1 MKETS
6 RIFAVLAELL
16 LSLIFLFSIV
26 ALSFLTSF
34 SFSIFSHR
42 DNDKASDDNGVQFG
56 TQGVTTQTFILVLVG
71 KELKSWLY
79 TVYMWIFRRAR
90 FPIKRYGLWV
100 PIVISEIVYALAQAT
115 LIFFISPFISD
126 GGTRYFKFYIDLL

>member
-6 RIFAVLAELL
+6 RIFAILAELV
-16 LSLIFLFSIV
+16 LSLVSLTSIV

-42 DNDKASDDNGVQFG
+42 EHDNSSNDSGVQFG
-56 TQGVTTQTFILVLVG
+56 TRGVTTLTFILVLVG

-79 TVYMWIFRRAR
+79 TVYIWIFRRAR
-90 FPIKRYGLWV
+90 FPLKQYSLWF

-115 LIFFISPFISD
+115 LIFLISPFISD
-126 GGTRYFKFYIDLL
+126 GGMRFSCTP